1 MNQPRSS
8 KLIQLG
14 HNAAA
19 ASRERLQKEEKESQL
34 LQTSRKLDDI
44 VQEDQIR
51 IAKTKCLEEQE
62 KATALLVEEAR
73 LREKAADNEL
83 ARILEERRQAT
94 ADRENAL
101 RKQQRTAEKRLKY
114 TSSSLVSNDNFMNVL
129 IYLTE

>member
-1 MNQPRSS
+1 M
-8 KLIQLG
+8 G